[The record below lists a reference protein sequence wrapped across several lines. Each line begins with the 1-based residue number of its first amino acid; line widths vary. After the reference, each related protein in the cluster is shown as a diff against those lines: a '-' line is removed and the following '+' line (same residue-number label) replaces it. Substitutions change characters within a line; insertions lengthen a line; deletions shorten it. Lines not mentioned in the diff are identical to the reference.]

1 MNLVTSSA
9 KSFISTFLTAFVR
22 LHRTIFTVGHPRPP
36 GGSLGFPYI
45 SCKCQDLATGIHGR
59 FRSCGLKRKMKK
71 NRLWPWSLKAKLG
84 KFKLWQKSS
93 LCQRGLPK
101 VVHTEY
107 TPKTTVFTVKLA
119 PSCKSSCCSCSG
131 CNSLCRCSSSAAWF
145 LKEFPPM
152 PFLTGIQNVSIQ
164 YLHIE
169 YLEILGI
176 SMYFHILCWEIYSI
190 ISTPSTLR
198 FRFDAWRRPS
208 WSSMAISLRVS
219 PNISPMFT
227 LFKFIKLGLH
237 PSLLNLAHCLQNT
250 QLLSSSLC
258 LFVTLE
264 AFSQQLHWESVTLRH
279 FRCIRCWSDDGNI
292 RVRHAFR
299 ASRSSSCSRS
309 TGSPGVKTC
318 LTRYDHEFLAQM
330 YQQFCRL

>member
-1 MNLVTSSA
+1 MADSEAAAS
-9 KSFISTFLTAFVR
+9 K
-22 LHRTIFTVGHPRPP
+22 G
-36 GGSLGFPYI
+36 
-45 SCKCQDLATGIHGR
+45 
-59 FRSCGLKRKMKK
+59 KMKK

-84 KFKLWQKSS
+84 KFKLGQKSS
-93 LCQRGLPK
+93 LCQRGLTQSCSHR
-101 VVHTEY
+101 VHS
-107 TPKTTVFTVKLA
+107 KTTVFTVKLA

-131 CNSLCRCSSSAAWF
+131 CNSLCRCSSSTAWF
-145 LKEFPPM
+145 LKEFPPYAL
-152 PFLTGIQNVSIQ
+152 PHRHSKRVNPIPAHWIPWNPWYSYIV
-164 YLHIE
+164 
-169 YLEILGI
+169 
-176 SMYFHILCWEIYSI
+176 CWEIYSI
-190 ISTPSTLR
+190 TSTSSILR

-219 PNISPMFT
+219 PDISPMFT
-227 LFKFIKLGLH
+227 LFEFTKLGLH

-250 QLLSSSLC
+250 QLLSFSLC
-258 LFVTLE
+258 LFATLE

-279 FRCIRCWSDDGNI
+279 LRCIRCWSDDGNI

-330 YQQFCRL
+330 YQQLSRL